1 MEESHQLAFER
12 LREVYTVR
20 VHIII
25 CPQVCVHILICIL
38 VHIICCMFSVI
49 AVNAVTYAQVIDILV
64 QQVSVTTV

>member
-12 LREVYTVR
+12 LREVR

-25 CPQVCVHILICIL
+25 RPQVCVRIVICIL
-38 VHIICCMFSVI
+38 VHIISCVFSVI